1 VPVEALSEKS
11 LKLYK
16 QLEKNELITAEEE
29 E

>member
-1 VPVEALSEKS
+1 LGEKS

-16 QLEKNELITAEEE
+16 QLEKNELIADEEE